1 MRRSLHLALP
11 FLLAVAA
18 CSGGGSGAPGSPGT
32 PLFLGEND
40 PVPPPRDNP
49 GPWRENPNGPSGGQ
63 SSSSG
68 GQPPAGACPCAG
80 DYMCSGVGANGGPA
94 PLTIAASG
102 DTCTWSSTG
111 TPIQLA
117 CNGSVTVQAISYT
130 SSWSGSNIQLCVAV
144 GDAQAPTCF
153 TCTPG

>member
-1 MRRSLHLALP
+1 MRRCLRFALP
-11 FLLAVAA
+11 LLLAIAA
-18 CSGGGSGAPGSPGT
+18 CSGGGSGAPTGAGT

-49 GPWRENPNGPSGGQ
+49 GPGRENPNGPSGGQ

-68 GQPPAGACPCAG
+68 GQPAGGCPCAG
-80 DYMCSGVGANGGPA
+80 NYMCSGVGANGGPA
-94 PLTIAASG
+94 PLTVTPSG

-117 CNGSVTVQAISYT
+117 CNGSVDAQGVHYT
-130 SSWSGSNIQLCVAV
+130 SSWSGSSIQLCISV
-144 GDAQAPTCF
+144 GDAQAPTCI
-153 TCTPG
+153 TCSPG